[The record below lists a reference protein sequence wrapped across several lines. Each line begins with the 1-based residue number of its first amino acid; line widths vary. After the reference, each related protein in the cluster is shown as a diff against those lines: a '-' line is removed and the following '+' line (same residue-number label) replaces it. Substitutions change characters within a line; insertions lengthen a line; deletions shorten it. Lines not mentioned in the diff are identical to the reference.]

1 MSWIKT
7 PAVERPYFE
16 FIRSEP
22 YKAKRIRSY
31 INSGHHLLAA
41 GRTDEARHQFLQAL
55 NVFPHVTPAL
65 NSLAMIAL
73 SEGDVNRALEI
84 VHESLHSDPKDPVAH
99 SIAAQCWQQL
109 ESDPFMRAH
118 AKAALENY
126 LQLIQDSDPIE
137 PEYPEK
143 ALLFVLQVLLLAE
156 DDYGLVHL
164 YKTLITRNW
173 TPSEL
178 TWFGIAHFNIGDINE
193 AFRLWKRAEK
203 FDFFPAFAYV
213 RLANHVMRHRLL
225 PFRLDYEFMLPED
238 FEIFPFGS
246 FSLIL
251 AHAINGIYGN
261 APPLEAQAL
270 LTYLVEQEIPG
281 LHYFLKRVFRDETLP
296 LGVRLLA
303 AVHLIWQG
311 EKTTEI
317 QALYD
322 SIDEATLPSYAA
334 ETADIAIPY
343 YLLGAALA
351 QIEDVTEDED
361 LESIQVKLEIG
372 LAYAEQA
379 NELWAIELF
388 HEMMAELG
396 LDEDTNEA
404 DDPDGGD
411 TL

>member
-84 VHESLHSDPKDPVAH
+84 VHESLRSDPKDPVAH
-99 SIAAQCWQQL
+99 SLAAQCWQQL

-126 LQLIQDSDPIE
+126 MQLIQEGDPIE

-156 DDYGLVHL
+156 DDHGLIHL
-164 YKTLITRNW
+164 YKAQITRNW

-178 TWFGIAHFNIGDINE
+178 TWFGIAHFNVGDINE

-203 FDFFPAFAYV
+203 TGFFPAFAYV
-213 RLANHVMRHRLL
+213 RLASHVMRHRLL
-225 PFRLDYEFMLPED
+225 PFRLDYEFVLPEE
-238 FEIFPFGS
+238 FEVFPFGTY
-246 FSLIL
+246 SLVL
-251 AHAINGIYGN
+251 AHAVNGIYGN

-281 LHYFLKRVFRDETLP
+281 LLYFLQQAFHDETLP

-303 AVHLIWQG
+303 AVHLIWLG
-311 EKTTEI
+311 EKPTEI
-317 QALYD
+317 LTLYN
-322 SIDEATLPSYAA
+322 SIDEANLPSYAA
-334 ETADIAIPY
+334 DVADVAIPY
-343 YLLGAALA
+343 YLLSAALA
-351 QIEDVTEDED
+351 QIDGPPDD
-361 LESIQVKLEIG
+361 PESLQVKLQIG
-372 LAYAEQA
+372 LAFAEQA
-379 NELWAIELF
+379 NELWAIELY
-388 HEMMAELG
+388 HEMLAELG
-396 LDEDTNEA
+396 LDEDEIDTDNS
-404 DDPDGGD
+404 DGGD
-411 TL
+411 ML